1 MLKTVINWAWCPALV
16 TALAVVGLIFN
27 WPIEYVAPALII
39 IFAIGLVMVV
49 IRFRKN
55 QLELATLKLSQL
67 SGYFNRRFMG
77 NSSVSI
83 FVVIDSLYNIDDPRL
98 WGWVRACSISRRIF
112 NDWCNSFIE
121 RVESDIRSRKS
132 ASHLTTYLN
141 ELWLIN
147 THYFEFIDQFGEVA
161 GSFEMP
167 RDIIDQ
173 YNKFVM
179 EYNAFVQDFREN
191 ISDLK
196 KVVKTAIEPPSVK
209 LVREL

>member
-1 MLKTVINWAWCPALV
+1 MLKIVINWAWCPALV

-39 IFAIGLVMVV
+39 IFAIGLVIVV

-77 NSSVSI
+77 NSSISI
-83 FVVIDSLYNIDDPRL
+83 FVVIDSLYNVDDPRL

-132 ASHLTTYLN
+132 ASHLSTYLN

-147 THYFEFIDQFGEVA
+147 GHYFEFIDQFCEVSA
-161 GSFEMP
+161 SFVLP
-167 RDIIDQ
+167 HDIADQ

-179 EYNAFVQDFREN
+179 EYNVFVQDFREN
-191 ISDLK
+191 LSELK

-209 LVREL
+209 LAREL